1 MIPHTILVPTDG
13 SGPARSAEAFSADV
27 AGMMGDA
34 EIELVHVIPMS
45 CIGLDED
52 VTTDNMVKIREV
64 NYRSCTMEEHK
75 AAGDIVKA
83 AAERVK
89 ALVGEAVKVTPKV
102 IEAPSP
108 AAAIIEEAHATGTC
122 SLIVMGNRGL
132 GGFRSLALG
141 SVSTQVLHGAH
152 CPVVVV
158 KSED

>member
-13 SGPARSAEAFSADV
+13 SAPARSAEAFAAEV
-27 AGMMGDA
+27 ARMMGDA
-34 EIELVHVIPMS
+34 EIEVVHVIPMT
-45 CIGLDED
+45 CIGLDQD
-52 VTTDNMVKIREV
+52 VTTVNIVKIREV
-64 NYRSCTMEEHK
+64 NYLSCTQDEHK
-75 AAGDIVKA
+75 AAGVIVKA

-89 ALVGEAVKVTPKV
+89 ALAGDAVKVTPKV

-108 AAAIIEEAHATGTC
+108 AAAIIEEAHFAGTC
-122 SLIVMGNRGL
+122 SLIVMGNRGR
-132 GGFRSLALG
+132 GGFSSLALG